1 MVFTPQN
8 PYSEPQTTVSEKPYP
23 ETGAEKN
30 RIQKTLSRKP
40 GPKKPYPKN
49 RTQKVG
55 TKKTGSEKGG
65 FWGWFLR
72 RSDTEYGFWYTD
84 I

>member
-40 GPKKPYPKN
+40 GPKKPYPQN

-55 TKKTGSEKGG
+55 TKRPDPKRVVFGDG
-65 FWGWFLR
+65 F
-72 RSDTEYGFWYTD
+72 
-84 I
+84 